1 MQPCAT
7 KGICKAARLL
17 LAIIVGFALAILLGV
32 MTGCTSAPV
41 RVDVSQHIKI
51 DCGPEPMVQKLVL
64 FPVAPEAYYD
74 PETKTAYAR
83 ITIPQYENAAKNNK
97 RIVRHFD
104 NLSVVIRHYRS
115 CIEDFNAEE
124 PS

>member
-1 MQPCAT
+1 MPSLIKILRAIVL
-7 KGICKAARLL
+7 GLVLVVLISMLL
-17 LAIIVGFALAILLGV
+17 
-32 MTGCTSAPV
+32 GCTSAPV
-41 RVDVSQHIKI
+41 KVEVSQHIRI
-51 DCGPEPMVQKLVL
+51 DCGPEPMVQRLVL

-83 ITIPQYENAAKNNK
+83 ITIPHYENAAKNNK

-115 CIEDFNAEE
+115 CIEDFNAEI